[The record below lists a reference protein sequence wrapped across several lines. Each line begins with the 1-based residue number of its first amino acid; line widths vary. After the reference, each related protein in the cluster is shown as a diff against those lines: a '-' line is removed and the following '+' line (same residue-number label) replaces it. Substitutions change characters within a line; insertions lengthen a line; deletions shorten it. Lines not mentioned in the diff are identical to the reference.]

1 MIDVVRLRQF
11 GVYVAGGFLCAAID
25 IGVMQ
30 LLLLNGF
37 PPITSST
44 IGFAAGLGVNYL
56 YHSRVTFDQA
66 MSRDS
71 FARYLVVVGLN
82 YLLTIACVWL
92 AVVLCDSPLLG
103 KIVSLPLAAVNGFL
117 LGRYWIFR

>member
-1 MIDVVRLRQF
+1 MIDVARLRQF

-30 LLLLNGF
+30 LLLLNGI
-37 PPITSST
+37 PPIASST
-44 IGFAAGLGVNYL
+44 VGFAAGLVVNYL

-66 MSRDS
+66 TSGAS
-71 FARYLVVVGLN
+71 FVRYLVVVAMN

-92 AVVLCDSPLLG
+92 AVVVCDSPLTG
-103 KIVSLPLAAVNGFL
+103 KIVSLPIAAVNGFL